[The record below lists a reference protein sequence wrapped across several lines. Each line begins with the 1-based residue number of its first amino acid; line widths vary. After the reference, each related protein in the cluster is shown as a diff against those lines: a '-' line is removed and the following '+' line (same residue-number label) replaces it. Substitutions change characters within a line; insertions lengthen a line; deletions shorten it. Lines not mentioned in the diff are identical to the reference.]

1 MKLSW
6 HFAAAIALLYAG
18 AANAAQIGSQA
29 ALCRAEPNPKAKI
42 VVRLAPGTQISVTAT
57 KSSWSRVARKSGP
70 SCWVASRLITGD
82 RAAFSGT
89 GVYSTTPTT
98 PKANARGRA
107 SHRSPISLTTR
118 SRTRPA
124 RATAQRRARS
134 SFSSSSGSCP
144 CGSGHICVG
153 PRGGRYCI
161 TSGGN
166 KRYGM

>member
-6 HFAAAIALLYAG
+6 LFAAAIAMLYAG

-29 ALCRAEPNPKAKI
+29 ALCRAAPNPKAKI
-42 VVRLAPGTQISVTAT
+42 VVRLAPGTQISVIAT

-70 SCWVASRLITGD
+70 SCWVASRLITGGS
-82 RAAFSGT
+82 AAFSGT
-89 GVYSTTPTT
+89 GVYSTTHKIPEAKSRTSYRAPT
-98 PKANARGRA
+98 
-107 SHRSPISLTTR
+107 SLTTR

-124 RATAQRRARS
+124 RATANPRTRS
-134 SFSSSSGSCP
+134 SFGSSSGSCP

-153 PRGGRYCI
+153 PRGGRFCI